1 MEIEDPQVERLL
13 RRLAAE
19 TGETPKEALLR
30 ALEERLAKCRRA
42 PSRARDSAHVF
53 EAIMEIS
60 RRCSALPDL
69 DQRTADEILAY
80 NTAGA
85 PE

>member
-1 MEIEDPQVERLL
+1 MEIEDPQVEGLV

-19 TGETPKEALLR
+19 TGETPREALLR

-42 PSRARDSAHVF
+42 PGRARNRANVF

-69 DQRTADEILAY
+69 DRRTADEILAY

>member
-1 MEIEDPQVERLL
+1 MDIEDPQVERLV

-19 TGETPKEALLR
+19 AGETPKEALLR

-42 PSRARDSAHVF
+42 PSRARDHVHVF

-69 DQRTADEILAY
+69 DQRRADQILGYDA
-80 NTAGA
+80 AGA
-85 PE
+85 PV